1 MRQARYRFF
10 LLPLFFVLACV
21 GAFAQANSAVTGIV
35 TDQTGAVVAD
45 AKIVLTDPATG
56 ATKTTVSTGTG
67 LYEFPGLNAANYNMK
82 VTAKG
87 FQTFQQNGI
96 VVNISATF
104 RVDVKLTVGAE
115 SQTITVQADALAV
128 QSDSNVVSTLINEQQ
143 ITELATNGR
152 NIVALAAMGM
162 GVSGNLPDFNIPSSS
177 GTSSLISFNGLDR
190 AHNIWLIDGG
200 EAMDRGSGGSP
211 SLMPSQDALGE
222 FQVLT
227 SNYPPD
233 YGIASGG
240 TVTMSIK
247 SGTKKFHGAL
257 WEFDRNDALQAHN
270 YFDAAGAKK
279 PELRFNTYGGNLG
292 GPLFIPHV
300 YNNNRSKTFFFYNE
314 EWRKLVQGSSPAG
327 IPAIPAVDF
336 ITSAQNVNWVLPAHA
351 SSAFRALP
359 VDATHG
365 QVIVPTVA
373 SGTQLADNI
382 AADGL
387 TMGQPFPDNYI
398 PANLF
403 LDPSALAFNGVGA
416 IPKANATGDTVVVPV
431 RQPTNVREDLFRID
445 HNINDKWQLF
455 GHYIG
460 DSVNQTFATSAW
472 SSDSYPTVGSAMT
485 NPSWS
490 SVVKLTGELTPKALL
505 EAAFNFTGN
514 KLSFQPTGTAFTK
527 PSDWPGQ
534 SFFPAAN
541 DALNRLPTVSLGS
554 YGTAFDPWVQPY
566 RNAAM
571 EYAEVFGLSVT
582 QGKHNLKFGGGYTRF
597 TKNQVV
603 AGQGPG

>member
-1 MRQARYRFF
+1 MKQAKYRYF
-10 LLPLFFVLACV
+10 LLSLFFALVCA

-35 TDQTGAVVAD
+35 TDQTGAVVGD

-56 ATKTTVSTGTG
+56 ATKTTVSSGTG
-67 LYEFPGLNAANYNMK
+67 LYDIPGLNAANYNMK
-82 VTAKG
+82 VTARG
-87 FQTFQQNGI
+87 FETFQQNGI

-104 RVDVKLTVGAE
+104 RVDVRLTVGAE
-115 SQTITVQADALAV
+115 SETVTVQADALAV

-152 NIVALAAMGM
+152 NIVALAAMSM
-162 GVSGNLPDFNIPSSS
+162 GASGNLPDFNVPASS
-177 GTSSLISFNGLDR
+177 GTSSAISFNGLDR

-247 SGTKKFHGAL
+247 SGTRKFHGAL
-257 WEFDRNDALQAHN
+257 WEFDRNDAIQAHN
-270 YFDAAGAKK
+270 YFDQPGARK
-279 PELRFNTYGGNLG
+279 PELRLNIYGGNVG

-300 YNNNRSKTFFFYNE
+300 YNSGKSRTFFFYNE
-314 EWRKLVQGSSPAG
+314 EWRKIVQGSSPAG
-327 IPAIPAVDF
+327 INAIPAADF
-336 ITSAQNVNWVLPAHA
+336 ITSARNVNWVLPAHA

-365 QVIVPTVA
+365 QVVVPTVTA
-373 SGTQLADNI
+373 GTQLANNI

-387 TMGQPFPDNYI
+387 TMGQAFPNNLI

-416 IPKANATGDTVVVPV
+416 IPKANAAGDTVVVPSK
-431 RQPTNVREDLFRID
+431 QPLNVREDLFRID
-445 HNINDKWQLF
+445 HNIDDKWKLF

-460 DSVNQTFATSAW
+460 DSVNQRLRQ
-472 SSDSYPTVGSAMT
+472 SDVCH
-485 NPSWS
+485 
-490 SVVKLTGELTPKALL
+490 
-505 EAAFNFTGN
+505 
-514 KLSFQPTGTAFTK
+514 
-527 PSDWPGQ
+527 
-534 SFFPAAN
+534 
-541 DALNRLPTVSLGS
+541 
-554 YGTAFDPWVQPY
+554 
-566 RNAAM
+566 
-571 EYAEVFGLSVT
+571 LSVERR
-582 QGKHNLKFGGGYTRF
+582 QLPDRWFRYD
-597 TKNQVV
+597 
-603 AGQGPG
+603 